1 MPLRVNNNVAAMN
14 ARRRLNN
21 NNRDLNLRLERLSS
35 GLRVNRAAD
44 DAAGLSVREGMR
56 AEISG
61 LKMNVLNAEQ
71 GSNLLQV
78 AEGSLNEISAMLI
91 RMRELAVQSSSST
104 INDLN
109 RDSIQAEYTQLTQEI
124 DRISLS
130 TTYNDQVL
138 LTGFGNQVDDAL
150 SSTITASNTSGVLDI
165 KVSGASSGTYTFLDD
180 GAGNATGN
188 GTTTDDSEITLGNG
202 IVSQTIRVG
211 QLLDSNAVATGTTV
225 VANFDR
231 LGIQVTLAGP
241 NVQNATG
248 SYQDGSLNDQTIVV
262 GEGTGG
268 SFQVGPDD
276 GINNRIEVTIND
288 MRATGNILNLTPT
301 SVATLDSA
309 RSAITQIDQA
319 VNKVS
324 NQRGDLGAW
333 MNRLAFTISFT
344 ENEIENIQNSEAAIS
359 DADIAAEV
367 TAFTRAQILS
377 QAATSMLAQA
387 NIIPQTALSLLQ

>member
-319 VNKVS
+319 VKQGLQSTRRSGCLDESSGLYHFVHRERDREHS
-324 NQRGDLGAW
+324 KLGGCYQR
-333 MNRLAFTISFT
+333 R
-344 ENEIENIQNSEAAIS
+344 
-359 DADIAAEV
+359 
-367 TAFTRAQILS
+367 
-377 QAATSMLAQA
+377 
-387 NIIPQTALSLLQ
+387 